1 MLLNWHP
8 VYSGSDYVDDHQ
20 RLLDAFAD
28 PGDAAVVAVRH
39 HLRLTEDLIVPE
51 LEHYSS
57 RVVVATDAP
66 RPRRPTDDA
75 AQPGP

>member
-20 RLLDAFAD
+20 GLLDAFARS
-28 PGDAAVVAVRH
+28 GDAAVVAVRD

-51 LEHYSS
+51 VEHYSS
-57 RVVVATDAP
+57 RVVATDPAP
-66 RPRRPTDDA
+66 
-75 AQPGP
+75 